1 MFISIIMAGGLGK
14 RMKSEL
20 PKVLHIIKE
29 KPMICH
35 VIDRALDLNSHKIL
49 IIVGKYKE
57 IIQNTISPFYPENIV
72 EQIEYIDQP
81 EPLGTGNAIY
91 CCIPFLTKN
100 EFPKNTQLLILS
112 GDVPLITYET
122 LSQFIN
128 WNPNSN
134 CLMSYQLDNPTGYG
148 RIFLENGVV
157 RRIIEEKDCSNEN
170 KQIQIVNCGIYYID
184 IDTCINIIPL
194 IDNQNKSN
202 EYYLTDMISLA
213 YEQNKG
219 FTNYVLPKDKYI
231 EIANINSQEDLQNVA
246 AALS

>member
-1 MFISIIMAGGLGK
+1 MLISIILAGGLGK
-14 RMKSEL
+14 RMNSEL

-35 VIDRALDLNSHKIL
+35 VIDRGVELNSHKIL

-57 IIQNTISPFYPENIV
+57 IIQNTIVSFYSENIL
-72 EQIEYIDQP
+72 EKIEYIDQP
-81 EPLGTGNAIY
+81 EPLGTGNALY
-91 CCIPFLTKN
+91 CCIPFLTEN
-100 EFPKNTQLLILS
+100 GIYRHSQLLILS
-112 GDVPLITYET
+112 GDVPLISYET

-128 WNPNSN
+128 YNPHSN
-134 CLMSYQLDNPTGYG
+134 CLMSYELENPYGYG

-157 RRIIEEKDCSNEN
+157 QKIIEEKDCSDEN
-170 KQIQIVNCGIYYID
+170 KEIQMVNCGIYYINM
-184 IDTCINIIPL
+184 DTCINIIPL
-194 IDNQNKSN
+194 ITNKNKSN

-219 FTNYVLPKDKYI
+219 FTNYMLPKEKYI

-246 AALS
+246 MLC